1 MRQKFSF
8 GAGLMAFIASAA
20 LLTACG
26 GGGGGGGGGGIPL
39 LPLPAPSTAP
49 VALSGTATYESVPN
63 ISGALAYG
71 STSVKPVRGAYVE
84 VLDAGGNQLVATSTD
99 DNGAYAVSV
108 PGSTTVVVRVRAQ
121 LTRPGPGATW
131 DVSVR
136 DNTRS
141 SAIYSMQSSA
151 FSTGTTALTRD
162 VRAGSGWG
170 GSGYTGERVSG
181 PFAVMDTVY
190 TAMQKVLSVAPATA
204 FPALKVFWSVN
215 NTNAAGSVALGQIGT
230 TFFIDRSSGAEIYVL
245 GKENVDTDEFDEPV
259 IAHEWGHYYQAS
271 FSRDDS
277 TGGAHATGERIDR
290 RLAFSEGWGNAW
302 SGIALGR
309 SNYVDSGGPGQS
321 QGNNLDL
328 SRGPASN
335 QGWFRETSI
344 QSIFWNL
351 NQQVGFKPIHDAMTS
366 ALFIAGA
373 PVTSIQP
380 FTAAF
385 NGVAPGSASTLAT
398 LLSGQTI
405 SSAGNDAYGD
415 QETNNGG
422 LPLALPMYKTA
433 AVGGAVTQ
441 ACVTNSADPA
451 REGNK
456 LGSFAY
462 LRFTALANRP
472 YQFAISSPAGAT
484 PNFAIYRGGLVSS
497 NASPVNLAAGEHVLV
512 INDLNNSSANTCF
525 GVAIQQQ

>member
-8 GAGLMAFIASAA
+8 AVGLMACIATTV

-39 LPLPAPSTAP
+39 LPLPTPSTAP
-49 VALSGTATYESVPN
+49 VTLSGTATYESVPN
-63 ISGALAYG
+63 ASGALVYAN
-71 STSVKPVRGAYVE
+71 TSVKPVRGAYVE
-84 VLDAGGNQLVATSTD
+84 VLDASGNQLVATSTD

-131 DVSVR
+131 DVTVR

-170 GSGYTGERVSG
+170 GSAYTGERVSG

-230 TFFIDRSSGAEIYVL
+230 TFFIGRSSGAEIYVL
-245 GKENVDTDEFDEPV
+245 GKENVDTDEFDAPV

-277 TGGAHATGERIDR
+277 TGGAHATGERVDR

-309 SNYVDSGGPGQS
+309 ANYVDSGGPGQS

-328 SRGPASN
+328 SKGPASN
-335 QGWFRETSI
+335 PGWFRETSI

-366 ALFIAGA
+366 VLFIGGA
-373 PVTSIQP
+373 PVTSIHP

-385 NGVAPGSASTLAT
+385 NLVAPGSASALAT
-398 LLSGQTI
+398 LLAGQAISPSG
-405 SSAGNDAYGD
+405 SDAYGD
-415 QETNNGG
+415 QETNDGG
-422 LPLALPMYKTA
+422 LPVVLPMYKTA
-433 AVGGAVTQ
+433 STGGAVVQ
-441 ACVTNSADPA
+441 ACVTNAADPA

-472 YQFAISSPAGAT
+472 HQFAISSPAGAS
-484 PNFAIYRGGLVSS
+484 PNFSIYRGGLVSS
-497 NASPVNLAAGEHVLV
+497 NTSPVNLAAGEHVLV
-512 INDLNNSSANTCF
+512 INDLNNSSTNTCF